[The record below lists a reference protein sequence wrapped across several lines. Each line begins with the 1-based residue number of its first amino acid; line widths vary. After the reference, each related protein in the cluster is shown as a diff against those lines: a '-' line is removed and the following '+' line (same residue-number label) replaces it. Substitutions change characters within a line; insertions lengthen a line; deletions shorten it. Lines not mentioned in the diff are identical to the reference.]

1 MPMSDDR
8 RVTAASPRLGRRP
21 GLTLALV
28 ALPFALAACSSG
40 SSSAGTATSTVPSD
54 TTSASASSTPSST
67 GSASPSS
74 AAPTSTSAT
83 PTAPPSATT
92 SATPTA
98 TSSAT
103 GSASPSAT
111 ASATGTPSTS
121 PTPSAT
127 PSGTPSTV
135 SPSPSGSVAGITV
148 AYSPVI
154 AAASQQVTVTAGTSR
169 ALAGSTAYIVKWNDG
184 APRVLGTGTVIGSG
198 GVARTYVQLL
208 RTGVLQVVV
217 PQSPLVAGPFDPTT
231 PLRAQSARFTVT
243 IR

>member
-74 AAPTSTSAT
+74 AAPTS
-83 PTAPPSATT
+83 T